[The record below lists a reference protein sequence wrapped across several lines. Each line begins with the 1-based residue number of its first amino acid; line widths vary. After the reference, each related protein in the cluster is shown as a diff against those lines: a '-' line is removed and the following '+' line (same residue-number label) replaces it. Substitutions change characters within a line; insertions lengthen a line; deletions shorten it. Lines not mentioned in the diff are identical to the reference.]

1 MKTQSKSTTRR
12 KWWSV
17 LPVGALLAGAAWFY
31 LDHDA
36 VLSMTRGDAPV
47 TITERAASLPAAPL
61 PILTA
66 DGYLAPAQD
75 AVLSLAASNTVAV
88 VHVQEGDTVATGAPL
103 ITLEN
108 RVQQATVAQAQ
119 ANLAQAQANLERLLA
134 GARPEEIAQAQ
145 TAVEVATLT
154 LYRLVDGATP
164 AQIASADESIAAA
177 QANLARVQA
186 GATPAE
192 LTAAEATLRQAEA
205 ALRNAQSAYDQV
217 AWANDI
223 GARPESLKLEQ
234 ATFEY
239 ERAQAQYNNVVN
251 GATPEDIQVA
261 RAQVAQAQAAK
272 AELLAAAHPADI
284 AKAQANVRS
293 VAAALKLLEAGA
305 RTEDIAAAQAQVAAA
320 QAAVLQ
326 AQAALDAT
334 ILTAPF
340 AGQVSSVAVS
350 VGEFV
355 APGAPIVRLGAAQ
368 QWVVETD
375 TLSELDVVKLH
386 EGDAVTV
393 AFDALPG
400 ATFQGRV
407 THIQPASELKRG
419 DVTYTA
425 TIALDAT
432 ATNDLRWGMSAVVN
446 KWQE

>member
-1 MKTQSKSTTRR
+1 MTTQSKSNSRR
-12 KWWSV
+12 KLWFGLLVGVALAATAWV
-17 LPVGALLAGAAWFY
+17 L
-31 LDHDA
+31 LDHAA
-36 VLSMTRGDAPV
+36 VQSMMP
-47 TITERAASLPAAPL
+47 AASATLAVESVAASTANV

-66 DGYLAPAQD
+66 DGYLVPAQE
-75 AVLSLAASNTVAV
+75 AVLSLAASNTVAA
-88 VHVQEGDTVATGAPL
+88 VHVHEGDWVEAGAPL

-108 RVQQATVAQAQ
+108 RAQQAALAQAQ
-119 ANLAQAQANLERLLA
+119 ANLAQAQANLDRLRA
-134 GARPEEIAQAQ
+134 GARREEIAQAQ
-145 TAVEVATLT
+145 AAVEVATLT

-164 AQIASADESIAAA
+164 EQIASADKAIAAA

-192 LTAAEATLRQAEA
+192 ITAAEATLRQSEA
-205 ALRNAQSAYDQV
+205 ALRNAQSAYNQV

-251 GATPEDIQVA
+251 GATPEEIQVA

-272 AELLAAAHPADI
+272 DELLAAAHPAEI

-293 VAAALKLLEAGA
+293 AAAALELLEAGA
-305 RTEDIAAAQAQVAAA
+305 RAEEIAVAEAQVAAA

-340 AGQVSSVAVS
+340 AGQVSSITVS

-355 APGAPIVRLGAAQ
+355 APGAPIVRLGATQ
-368 QWVVETD
+368 QWLVETD

-407 THIQPASELKRG
+407 THIRPASELKRG

-425 TIALDAT
+425 TIAL
-432 ATNDLRWGMSAVVN
+432 TNVASDDLRWGMSAVVN
-446 KWQE
+446 QWQE

>member
-1 MKTQSKSTTRR
+1 MKTQSKSNSPRR
-12 KWWSV
+12 LWFGLLAGLV
-17 LPVGALLAGAAWFY
+17 LAGAAWLL
-31 LDHDA
+31 LDHDG
-36 VLSMTRGDAPV
+36 VRSMAP
-47 TITERAASLPAAPL
+47 AASVTPAVESGVASTADL

-66 DGYLAPAQD
+66 DGFLVPAQE

-88 VHVQEGDTVATGAPL
+88 VHVQEGDWVEAGAPL

-108 RVQQATVAQAQ
+108 RAQQAALAQAQ
-119 ANLAQAQANLERLLA
+119 ASLAQSQANLERLQA
-134 GARPEEIAQAQ
+134 GARPEEIAQARA
-145 TAVEVATLT
+145 AVEVATMA

-164 AQIASADESIAAA
+164 TQIASADKAIAAA

-192 LTAAEATLRQAEA
+192 LTAAEATLHQAEA
-205 ALRNAQSAYDQV
+205 ALRNAQSAYNQV

-239 ERAQAQYNNVVN
+239 ERAQAQYNNVVD
-251 GATPEDIQVA
+251 GATPEEIQVA

-272 AELLAAAHPADI
+272 DELLATAHPADI
-284 AKAQANVRS
+284 ATAQANVRAAS
-293 VAAALKLLEAGA
+293 AALELLEAGA
-305 RTEDIAAAQAQVAAA
+305 RGEEVAAAQAQVAAA
-320 QAAVLQ
+320 AAAVMQ

-340 AGQVSSVAVS
+340 AGLVSSVAVS
-350 VGEFV
+350 EGEFV
-355 APGAPIVRLGAAQ
+355 APGAPIVRLGATQ

-386 EGDAVTV
+386 TGDAVTV

-400 ATFQGRV
+400 ASFQGTV
-407 THIQPASELKRG
+407 THIQPASEFKRG

-425 TIALDAT
+425 TIALDADT
-432 ATNDLRWGMSAVVN
+432 GDLRWGMSAVVN